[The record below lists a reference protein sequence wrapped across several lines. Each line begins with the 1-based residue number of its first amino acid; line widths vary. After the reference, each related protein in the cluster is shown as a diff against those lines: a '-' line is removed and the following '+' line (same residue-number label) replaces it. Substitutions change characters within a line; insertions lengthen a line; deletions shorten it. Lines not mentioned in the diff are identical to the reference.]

1 MADEKISA
9 LTSAGALSGTETLP
23 IVQGGVTKKTTVQDV
38 ANLVTAGNANIT
50 TITAAALATLE
61 STTSLS
67 LTTIYIVTDAPIP
80 IYVIA
85 DDTGQLAKTGSIVS
99 ANYSGIVNYDLATNT
114 FLNGTIYDGDGN
126 TWNGTL
132 PSGTT
137 LGASSSANVFLTA
150 GTNTFGAS
158 ARRNIIKQ
166 GVTGFILGDFFQNTT
181 IEADIAGGNYTASPD
196 YDFLYGN
203 AYSSKIVYDGIN
215 NYHLVDDPANDR
227 IVVTLMGA
235 PFTVSYIGGAS
246 IASVVAGT
254 NINVDNTNPANP
266 IINSLADRYKTSSVT
281 SNTIGN
287 GSKTFT
293 VDANLAYIPL
303 QEVLIVNS
311 PSNHMHGEVTS
322 YSGTTLVVDVNHHTG
337 SGTFASWVI
346 NLDGIPVDAIT
357 GVGTANE
364 ISYFTSGQVIASLP
378 VATYPSLTE
387 LALVKGVTGSDI
399 QTQINGK
406 MTNPM
411 TTGGDIIYGGSS
423 GAPTRLAN
431 GTAGQILQSNGT
443 TLAPSWVAAPS
454 AGTDTQIIMCT
465 SLIQAVVADATN
477 YYIGIQT
484 HTMTTGS
491 GQRKF
496 KFAEAK
502 TLTKAS
508 LSLFQTVNASA
519 GTVTIYLRNIT
530 TATDD
535 TIGTFTSDFG
545 AATSL
550 AQLFTGLSI
559 AVNATDNYEIKILTP
574 TWTTNPTNW
583 IPSLLLYLQ

>member
-9 LTSAGALSGTETLP
+9 LPSAGALSGTEPLP

-38 ANLVTAGNANIT
+38 ADLKATPDLQQVTTAGATTSVGINIDNGAGENINIKHDQIIINNALGNA
-50 TITAAALATLE
+50 TITSPTLTTATEFRIPNKLTNPQTFAMLSDITAGGDVFLANDQTFTGENTFDIPSGNDTPVTITKGGNGAAIKVTKSSGSGDAIEVAEGSVSIADETASTIAHFDGSKRIKSLAT
-61 STTSLS
+61 S
-67 LTTIYIVTDAPIP
+67 
-80 IYVIA
+80 
-85 DDTGQLAKTGSIVS
+85 
-99 ANYSGIVNYDLATNT
+99 
-114 FLNGTIYDGDGN
+114 
-126 TWNGTL
+126 
-132 PSGTT
+132 
-137 LGASSSANVFLTA
+137 
-150 GTNTFGAS
+150 
-158 ARRNIIKQ
+158 
-166 GVTGFILGDFFQNTT
+166 
-181 IEADIAGGNYTASPD
+181 
-196 YDFLYGN
+196 
-203 AYSSKIVYDGIN
+203 
-215 NYHLVDDPANDR
+215 
-227 IVVTLMGA
+227 
-235 PFTVSYIGGAS
+235 
-246 IASVVAGT
+246 
-254 NINVDNTNPANP
+254 
-266 IINSLADRYKTSSVT
+266 
-281 SNTIGN
+281 
-287 GSKTFT
+287 
-293 VDANLAYIPL
+293 
-303 QEVLIVNS
+303 
-311 PSNHMHGEVTS
+311 
-322 YSGTTLVVDVNHHTG
+322 
-337 SGTFASWVI
+337 
-346 NLDGIPVDAIT
+346 
-357 GVGTANE
+357 
-364 ISYFTSGQVIASLP
+364 
-378 VATYPSLTE
+378 TYPSLTE

-465 SLIQAVVADATN
+465 SSLQAVVADATN
-477 YYIGIQT
+477 YHIGIQT
-484 HTMTTGS
+484 HAMTTGS

-508 LSLFQTVNASA
+508 FSLFQTVNASA

-559 AVNATDNYEIKILTP
+559 AVNTTDDYEIKILTP